1 MGNTLMRD
9 KVKEDARAKRVMAIN
24 VDVETFMEDDIVM
37 DVMKLTND
45 RLEPG
50 STNKA
55 DEYS

>member
-45 RLEPG
+45 
-50 STNKA
+50 
-55 DEYS
+55 